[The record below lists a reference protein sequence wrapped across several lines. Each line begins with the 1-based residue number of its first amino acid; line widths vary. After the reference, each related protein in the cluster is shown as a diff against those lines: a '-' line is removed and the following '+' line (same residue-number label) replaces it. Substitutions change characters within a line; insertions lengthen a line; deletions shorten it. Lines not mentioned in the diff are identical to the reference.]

1 MAADPVAFE
10 FFVED
15 LQKPSNSVC
24 CDTGVAAPQWASVS
38 HGIYISIGASGI
50 HRSLGVKV
58 SFVQSLSMDSWRPV
72 HLRMMQ
78 LGGNERFNQ
87 FMIEQGVPLDMPIR
101 EKYSTRAAEWYREAL
116 RAEAEGRELP
126 PPLEPGVGHLP
137 SEENLQNLEERRL
150 LDQVFAKAPKQGSMT
165 SGGVLEGKKR
175 TEASATKTSWISL
188 NLQAFWSSSENIS
201 ADLSDSP
208 TKAPEAKRQHVD
220 PSEDVRRRCSLEYV
234 GRTAAAHLAAA
245 HLGAIAVLGI

>member
-1 MAADPVAFE
+1 
-10 FFVED
+10 
-15 LQKPSNSVC
+15 
-24 CDTGVAAPQWASVS
+24 
-38 HGIYISIGASGI
+38 
-50 HRSLGVKV
+50 
-58 SFVQSLSMDSWRPV
+58 
-72 HLRMMQ
+72 MQ

-87 FMIEQGVPLDMPIR
+87 FMTEHGVSLDMPIR
-101 EKYSTRAAEWYREAL
+101 EKYSTRAAKWYREAL
-116 RAEAEGRELP
+116 RAEAEGLELP

-175 TEASATKTSWISL
+175 TEVSTTKSSWISF
-188 NLQAFWSSSENIS
+188 NLQAFWSSSEITNTECVT
-201 ADLSDSP
+201 ADLSESP
-208 TKAPEAKRQHVD
+208 TKAPEAKRQHID

-245 HLGAIAVLGI
+245 HLGAIAVLGV